1 MELKDDIIAILRRF
15 NVVTKQT
22 FLPKAKAL
30 RHFKVEAVQKFHF
43 QSCLDLSVF
52 KLNSNV
58 SYLKANSLS
67 AYSVENKVLSRTNS
81 KPFLLQFVWRE
92 NKLTFCLL
100 DVIAISSNWRIRFHL
115 RHAINRFSA
124 LNGETHQLIHDITQF
139 WDNILMFI
147 F

>member
-15 NVVTKQT
+15 NVVT
-22 FLPKAKAL
+22 KAKAL

-81 KPFLLQFVWRE
+81 KPFLLQFV
-92 NKLTFCLL
+92 
-100 DVIAISSNWRIRFHL
+100 
-115 RHAINRFSA
+115 
-124 LNGETHQLIHDITQF
+124 
-139 WDNILMFI
+139 
-147 F
+147 